1 MRRFRADAFRSPDQ
15 VPPALSSCLRLD
27 GFGAEST
34 AAHARRRPSQL
45 AAAGDIAHP
54 ARGPAGSA
62 HRPADRRGDQPRQL
76 RRVAAEHPRRGH
88 RHETRPS
95 ATGRPNSGVGFAVPI
110 NTVLDLLDELRGGKV
125 EPAASSGVQ
134 VELAVANDLYRH
146 TPVPGRVPTT
156 RRCRSIESATGSPAL
171 GEAVHR
177 LDRRSRPPR
186 ILTAVAR
193 RRHYRDRWGAKPPRP
208 PRM

>member
-125 EPAASSGVQ
+125 EPAASSACRSSSPLRTTSTV
-134 VELAVANDLYRH
+134 
-146 TPVPGRVPTT
+146 T
-156 RRCRSIESATGSPAL
+156 RRCRDVCRPRGAAGPSSPPPA
-171 GEAVHR
+171 
-177 LDRRSRPPR
+177 RPR
-186 ILTAVAR
+186 
-193 RRHYRDRWGAKPPRP
+193 
-208 PRM
+208 